1 MENRFSNKNKKMG
14 AAGPTVRADRPPKPT
29 GRPPFFNFYWKIDFR
44 FFYFFYLIIILM
56 KNTGNFIF
64 YIIP

>member
-14 AAGPTVRADRPPKPT
+14 VGRSASADGRR
-29 GRPPFFNFYWKIDFR
+29 GRSARRPPFFNFYWKIDFS
-44 FFYFFYLIIILM
+44 FFYFFIFIINLVS
-56 KNTGNFIF
+56 NTGNFIF